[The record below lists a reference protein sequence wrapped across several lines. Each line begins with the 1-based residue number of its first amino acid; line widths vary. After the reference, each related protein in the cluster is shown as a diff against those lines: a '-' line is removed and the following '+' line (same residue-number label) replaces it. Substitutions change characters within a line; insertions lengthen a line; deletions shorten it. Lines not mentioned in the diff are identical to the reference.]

1 MSYVKSKACSIV
13 EGDECLRKVKQG
25 KKTVLQGLER
35 IAILNRM
42 SQVRL
47 LYFFTGVKAIGSEGG
62 WKTLLISP

>member
-13 EGDECLRKVKQG
+13 EGDECLRKEKQG
-25 KKTVLQGLER
+25 KDSAAGLGER

-47 LYFFTGVKAIGSEGG
+47 L
-62 WKTLLISP
+62 